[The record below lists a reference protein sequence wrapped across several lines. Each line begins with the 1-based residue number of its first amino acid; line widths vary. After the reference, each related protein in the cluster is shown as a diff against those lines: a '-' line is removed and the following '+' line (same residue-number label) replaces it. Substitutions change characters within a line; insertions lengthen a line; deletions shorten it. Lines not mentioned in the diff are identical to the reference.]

1 MGLPQSLC
9 SVDKL
14 LKNKIDGLSAAQG
27 LDPLSSLTVV
37 ERAGH
42 TVETWLSRDCW
53 TRRRVCDVYFEQT

>member
-1 MGLPQSLC
+1 MGLIQSLC

-14 LKNKIDGLSAAQG
+14 LKKKIDGLRAAHG
-27 LDPLSSLTVV
+27 LDPLPSSTVV

-53 TRRRVCDVYFEQT
+53 TRRRVCDIYFEQI